1 MSGRTNHAEIAS
13 VLVERAKR
21 GDKRAFEEL
30 VRRYRQRIVA
40 LALHLSGSE
49 MEAEDITQEVFLK
62 AYIKLRDFEGR
73 SHFFTWIYR
82 MAVNRALN
90 TRRDRNRRRETDMED
105 PRVERAIRVDSKGDP
120 RRAAELRETYA
131 RLIRALDALP
141 PPMKTSVVLVILQ
154 GFSHGEAAVVQDCS
168 PGTIAWRIH
177 EARKRLYASLHRPP
191 PPIPRVKEL
200 PKELSEDMEQLLRR
214 CALPVPSSRMIH

>member
-1 MSGRTNHAEIAS
+1 MARNKNAEIAS
-13 VLVERAKR
+13 VLVERAKA
-21 GDKRAFEEL
+21 GDKRAFEQL
-30 VRRYRQRIVA
+30 VQRYRKRIVA

-62 AYIKLRDFEGR
+62 AYIKLQDFEGR

-90 TRRDRNRRRETDMED
+90 SRRDKKRRRETDMED
-105 PRVERAIRVDSKGDP
+105 PRVERAIRIDSKGDP
-120 RRAAELRETYA
+120 RRAAELRQTYA

-141 PPMKTSVVLVILQ
+141 AAMRTSVVLVILQ
-154 GFSHGEAAVVQDCS
+154 GFSHAEAAVVQKCS

-177 EARKRLYASLHRPP
+177 EARKRLHSALHRPP
-191 PPIPRVKEL
+191 PPIPRTHV
-200 PKELSEDMEQLLRR
+200 LSDDMETLLRR
-214 CALPVPSSRMIH
+214 CALPVPTSRMIH